1 MRPVN
6 TRASAATECL
16 DALRLT
22 RDSVR
27 LKAAPTSELA
37 SAAAA
42 CAKALVGVAVLP
54 EELKQRASTFHV
66 IERAERLLEREM
78 RRRGPNKDH

>member
-1 MRPVN
+1 
-6 TRASAATECL
+6 
-16 DALRLT
+16 LRLT

>member
-1 MRPVN
+1 
-6 TRASAATECL
+6 L
-16 DALRLT
+16 H
-22 RDSVR
+22 
-27 LKAAPTSELA
+27 AAPTSELA

-42 CAKALVGVAVLP
+42 CAKALVGVAELP
-54 EELKQRASTFHV
+54 EQLKQRASAFHV